1 MIVVSDTTPLSELSK
16 VGKLDLLQAVF
27 GRVIIPQQVYEE
39 LTTGNHPAV
48 LAVKSALLLEVRSI
62 SNNQLIEQLQL
73 ETDLDLGECS
83 AIILTEELKAEQL
96 LIDEKAGRKVA
107 ISRGLPI
114 IGLVGVI
121 ILAKEQ
127 GLIDNVK
134 NILDDLMSK
143 GTRISPKIYDYA
155 LITARE
161 ILG

>member
-16 VGKLDLLQAVF
+16 IGKLDLLSAVF
-27 GRVIIPQQVYEE
+27 GRVIIPQQVYTE

-48 LAVKSALLLEVRSI
+48 LVVKSALWLEVLSI

-73 ETDLDLGECS
+73 ETNLDLGECS
-83 AIILTEELKAEQL
+83 AIILAEELKADQL

-161 ILG
+161 I

>member
-1 MIVVSDTTPLSELSK
+1 VV
-16 VGKLDLLQAVF
+16 
-27 GRVIIPQQVYEE
+27 
-39 LTTGNHPAV
+39 
-48 LAVKSALLLEVRSI
+48 AVKAALWLEVLSI

-83 AIILTEELKAEQL
+83 AIILAEELKADQL

-161 ILG
+161 I

>member
-1 MIVVSDTTPLSELSK
+1 MIIVSDTTPLSELSK
-16 VGKLDLLQAVF
+16 IGKLDLLQAVF

-48 LAVKSALLLEVRSI
+48 LVVKSALWLEVRSI
-62 SNNQLIEQLQL
+62 NNNQLIEQLQL
-73 ETDLDLGECS
+73 ETNLDLGECS
-83 AIILTEELKAEQL
+83 AIILAEELKADQL

-107 ISRGLPI
+107 ISRGLAI

-134 NILDDLMSK
+134 DIFDDLMSK
-143 GTRISPKIYDYA
+143 GTRISSKIYNYA

-161 ILG
+161 I

>member
-1 MIVVSDTTPLSELSK
+1 M
-16 VGKLDLLQAVF
+16 
-27 GRVIIPQQVYEE
+27 
-39 LTTGNHPAV
+39 
-48 LAVKSALLLEVRSI
+48 
-62 SNNQLIEQLQL
+62 
-73 ETDLDLGECS
+73 
-83 AIILTEELKAEQL
+83 TEELKADLL

-134 NILDDLMSK
+134 DILDDLISK
-143 GTRISPKIYDYA
+143 GTRISSKLYDYA

-161 ILG
+161 I

>member
-1 MIVVSDTTPLSELSK
+1 MIIVSDTTPLSELSK
-16 VGKLDLLQAVF
+16 VGKLDLLPTVF

-48 LAVKSALLLEVRSI
+48 LAVKSAFWLEVRSI

-83 AIILTEELKAEQL
+83 AIILAEELKADQL

-134 NILDDLMSK
+134 DILDDLISK

-161 ILG
+161 I